1 MYKANVM
8 RDLSPLM
15 IRSAF
20 VIQSQIYP
28 KAALVVGRGLADGG
42 SGLIWD

>member
-1 MYKANVM
+1 
-8 RDLSPLM
+8 M

-42 SGLIWD
+42 RGSFGTSHHGDGDGVGDLM